1 LHFNKA
7 VIATGARAAQ
17 LPIPGLAETGY
28 LTNETL
34 FSLTELPPRLIVI
47 GGGPIGCEMAQ
58 SFARFGAQ
66 VTLIE
71 QSAHVLAREEADAA
85 RIVQHALQHDGVQL
99 VLQSKVVRVE
109 QQGTD
114 KVVVVAQAGNER
126 QLRGDQILVSIG
138 RTPNLD
144 GLGLE
149 TVGVVADSR
158 LGVQVDDRLRTS
170 NRNIYAAGDVCS
182 QYKFTHAADFL
193 ARIVIQNSLFM
204 GRAKASRLII
214 PWCTY
219 TSPEMAHVG
228 ITPEEAAAKGYQLNT
243 FTQPLSGVDRAILDG
258 DDQGFVRVYCRRGS
272 DRILGATIVA
282 PHAGDLIG
290 EIVMAM
296 KYRIGLSKIASVI
309 HPYPTQAEAIRKLGD
324 QYNRTK
330 LTPMVKT
337 LFDTWLKWTR

>member
-1 LHFNKA
+1 
-7 VIATGARAAQ
+7 
-17 LPIPGLAETGY
+17 
-28 LTNETL
+28 
-34 FSLTELPPRLIVI
+34 
-47 GGGPIGCEMAQ
+47 
-58 SFARFGAQ
+58 
-66 VTLIE
+66 
-71 QSAHVLAREEADAA
+71 
-85 RIVQHALQHDGVQL
+85 
-99 VLQSKVVRVE
+99 VVRVE